1 MPKYRIRFTD
11 MPLEIVENI
20 VRICEEVNKKHPLD
34 KLVATEIQNR
44 LCEHELT
51 QDGCAGWHVICGKH
65 FALSIAYN
73 TKWTCFF
80 DLLENCNKSFL
91 VFKTQ

>member
-1 MPKYRIRFTD
+1 MSSSEEVEKAEVFTMPKYRIRFTD

-44 LCEHELT
+44 LCDDSLT
-51 QDGCAGWHVICGKH
+51 
-65 FALSIAYN
+65 
-73 TKWTCFF
+73 
-80 DLLENCNKSFL
+80 
-91 VFKTQ
+91 